1 MAERRAAP
9 RTPLAVDCVLR
20 RGKGSPIAA
29 RTVEVGPGGMSVTCE
44 RPLATDEVVHFDLPL
59 RDGEVD
65 GDARVLREQATTCT
79 RCASRRSPSR
89 PGRSCARSAAE
100 PAGRRRIGCPAET
113 RGARAC
119 GLR

>member
-29 RTVEVGPGGMSVTCE
+29 RTVDVGPGGMSVTCE

-65 GDARVLREQATTCT
+65 GDARVLREQAYHVYAL
-79 RCASRRSPSR
+79 RFEALRRAG
-89 PGRSCARSAAE
+89 PGAA
-100 PAGRRRIGCPAET
+100 
-113 RGARAC
+113 ARARRLSLP
-119 GLR
+119 GAAVG

>member
-1 MAERRAAP
+1 MAERRAAA

-65 GDARVLREQATTCT
+65 GDARVLREQGYHVYAL
-79 RCASRRSPSR
+79 RFEAL
-89 PGRSCARSAAE
+89 AE
-100 PAGRRRIGCPAET
+100 PA
-113 RGARAC
+113 RAQ
-119 GLR
+119 LRALGG

>member
-65 GDARVLREQATTCT
+65 GDARVLREQGIP
-79 RCASRRSPSR
+79 RVR
-89 PGRSCARSAAE
+89 AAL
-100 PAGRRRIGCPAET
+100 
-113 RGARAC
+113 RGARRA
-119 GLR
+119 GPGAAARARRLSPPGGVG

>member
-29 RTVEVGPGGMSVTCE
+29 RTVDIGPGGMSVTCE

-59 RDGEVD
+59 HDGGVD
-65 GDARVLREQATTCT
+65 GDARVLREHGYHVYAL
-79 RCASRRSPSR
+79 RFEAL
-89 PGRSCARSAAE
+89 AE
-100 PAGRRRIGCPAET
+100 PA
-113 RGARAC
+113 RAQ
-119 GLR
+119 LRALGG

>member
-1 MAERRAAP
+1 MADRRAAP
-9 RTPLAVDCVLR
+9 RIPLAVDCVLR

-65 GDARVLREQATTCT
+65 GDARVLREQGYHVYAL
-79 RCASRRSPSR
+79 RFEAL
-89 PGRSCARSAAE
+89 AE
-100 PAGRRRIGCPAET
+100 PA
-113 RGARAC
+113 RAQ
-119 GLR
+119 LRALGG